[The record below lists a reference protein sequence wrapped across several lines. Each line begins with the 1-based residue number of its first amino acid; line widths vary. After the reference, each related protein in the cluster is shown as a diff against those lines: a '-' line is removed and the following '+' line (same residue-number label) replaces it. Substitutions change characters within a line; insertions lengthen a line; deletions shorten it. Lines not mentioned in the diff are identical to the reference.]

1 MAKTPKTASTSPEPD
16 PSKPGPKPKLVHSEA
31 LLEQIRALGKI
42 QATVEESASV
52 LRVSERT
59 LQNFFTAHPD
69 AKEAHDEGKSEGRAS
84 LRRAQF
90 TSALNGNA
98 TMQIWL
104 GKQMLGQREPI
115 KEIEIGKPG
124 DFAQMED
131 EELNAVIYAEFE
143 EIQELERQALPSPDH
158 VRRVDKRK
166 GATKH

>member
-1 MAKTPKTASTSPEPD
+1 MAKTPTKPPERTPST
-16 PSKPGPKPKLVHSEA
+16 PGPKPKLEHSEA
-31 LLEQIRALGKI
+31 LIEQIRALGKI
-42 QATVEESASV
+42 QATVEETASV

-104 GKQMLGQREPI
+104 GKQLLGQREPI
-115 KEIEIGKPG
+115 REIEVGKPG
-124 DFAQMED
+124 DFAQLDD
-131 EELNAVIYAEFE
+131 EALNAVIWAEFE
-143 EIQELERQALPSPDH
+143 EIQEIERASLPAPDP
-158 VRRVDKRK
+158 VRKVDKRK